1 MPVTQGFTARLKPRP
16 FKTTKSMSNHISR
29 RDVLRSLGKGVI
41 AGSVLRV
48 IPLEAAEYVHKMVA
62 SEKAASPA
70 GVYTPKFFP
79 PPQYKML
86 LALCQTII
94 PADAD
99 SGGAIEGG
107 SPEFIDLVTS
117 ESPEYQLTFGGGLM
131 WLDAACTDRYG
142 QPYLQCAAEQQKQ
155 VLDSIAY
162 CKNAL
167 ADPSLT
173 PGIEFFALLRD
184 LTVDAFFTSAI
195 GIKYLDYIGNTY
207 LAEFPGCPPVPEA

>member
-1 MPVTQGFTARLKPRP
+1 VNPGLYGVPEGTSFQI
-16 FKTTKSMSNHISR
+16 SMSNHISR
-29 RDVLRSLGKGVI
+29 RDVLKSLGKGVI

-70 GVYTPKFFP
+70 GAYTPKFFP
-79 PPQYKML
+79 PQQYKTL
-86 LALCQTII
+86 VALCQTII

-107 SPEFIDLVTS
+107 SSEFIDLVTS
-117 ESPEYQLTFGGGLM
+117 ENPEHQLTLGGGLM
-131 WLDAACTDRYG
+131 WLDAACADRYG
-142 QPYLQCAAEQQKQ
+142 QPYMQCAAEQQKQ
-155 VLDSIAY
+155 ILDSIAY
-162 CKNAL
+162 RKNAL
-167 ADPSLT
+167 ADPSLS

-184 LTVDAFFTSAI
+184 LTVDAFFTSAV

>member
-1 MPVTQGFTARLKPRP
+1 
-16 FKTTKSMSNHISR
+16 MSTNISR
-29 RDVLRSLGKGVI
+29 RDVLKSLGKGVI

-62 SEKAASPA
+62 SEKAASPS
-70 GVYTPKFFP
+70 GVYTPKFFS

-86 LALCQTII
+86 VALCQTII

-117 ESPEYQLTFGGGLM
+117 ENPEHQLTFGGGLM
-131 WLDAACTDRYG
+131 WLDGACTDRFG
-142 QPYLQCAAEQQKQ
+142 QSYMQCAAEQQKQ
-155 VLDSIAY
+155 ILDSIAY
-162 CKNAL
+162 RKNAL
-167 ADPSLT
+167 ADPSLS

-184 LTVDAFFTSAI
+184 LTVDAFFTSAV